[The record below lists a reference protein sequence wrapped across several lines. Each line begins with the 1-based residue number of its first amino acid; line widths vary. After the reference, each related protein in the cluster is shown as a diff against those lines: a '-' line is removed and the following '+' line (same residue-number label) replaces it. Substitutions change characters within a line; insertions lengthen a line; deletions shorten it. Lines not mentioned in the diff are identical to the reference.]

1 MIKII
6 DSNTGKVVQQFI
18 YDMDSDIK
26 WVMIG
31 GN

>member
-6 DSNTGKVVQQFI
+6 DSNSGEVVQQFI
-18 YDMDSDIK
+18 YDMDTDTK